1 MLCAAISRLTAQHLL
16 LPAGSDDERQRQQRK
31 RKKAQHVPLDVG
43 GGIARLHDKAA
54 IAVPSAETRGGDEQ
68 QGGGA
73 GFGPCTGGVQVLRD
87 GTYFVAYTLNAPPLS
102 QADTVMGLRLNGAR
116 LGESEAAVQLNGAGG
131 AACFSGQTV
140 VRAAAGSCISLVS
153 NGAANFPQSA
163 TGVPLA
169 TMTIVGC
176 GQ

>member
-16 LPAGSDDERQRQQRK
+16 LPAGSGDERQRRQRK

-54 IAVPSAETRGGDEQ
+54 IAVPSAETR
-68 QGGGA
+68 GGA

>member
-16 LPAGSDDERQRQQRK
+16 LPAGSGDERQRQQRK

-54 IAVPSAETRGGDEQ
+54 IAVPSAETRGG
-68 QGGGA
+68 A

-87 GTYFVAYTLNAPPLS
+87 GTSFVAYTLNAPPLS

>member
-16 LPAGSDDERQRQQRK
+16 LPAGSGDERQRQQRK

-43 GGIARLHDKAA
+43 GGTARLHDKAA
-54 IAVPSAETRGGDEQ
+54 IAVPSAETR
-68 QGGGA
+68 GGA